1 MTKPITLEQIKNI
14 VIDIKSDDEWVNDSQ
29 TQAEYKG
36 VCDGLDML
44 VNHLEELEKE
54 SENNIDIN
62 QYIEYDEGKNMRI
75 YFKRTQFLEDAEEYL
90 QNDNSDYEIVGIDD

>member
-1 MTKPITLEQIKNI
+1 MITLEQIKNI

-29 TQAEYKG
+29 TQSEYKG

-54 SENNIDIN
+54 S
-62 QYIEYDEGKNMRI
+62 
-75 YFKRTQFLEDAEEYL
+75 
-90 QNDNSDYEIVGIDD
+90 DD

>member
-36 VCDGLDML
+36 GCDGLDML
-44 VNHLEELEKE
+44 VNHLEV
-54 SENNIDIN
+54 
-62 QYIEYDEGKNMRI
+62 IERD
-75 YFKRTQFLEDAEEYL
+75 
-90 QNDNSDYEIVGIDD
+90 SDD

>member
-1 MTKPITLEQIKNI
+1 MSKPITLEQIKDI

-44 VNHLEELEKE
+44 VIHLETLDKE
-54 SENNIDIN
+54 S
-62 QYIEYDEGKNMRI
+62 K
-75 YFKRTQFLEDAEEYL
+75 
-90 QNDNSDYEIVGIDD
+90 

>member
-1 MTKPITLEQIKNI
+1 MVYIKKEKLMITLEQIKNI

-44 VNHLEELEKE
+44 VNHLEELER
-54 SENNIDIN
+54 NNN
-62 QYIEYDEGKNMRI
+62 G
-75 YFKRTQFLEDAEEYL
+75 
-90 QNDNSDYEIVGIDD
+90 

>member
-1 MTKPITLEQIKNI
+1 MVARWKEPYEVTPIIHRKEKLLFTLEQLKNI

-44 VNHLEELEKE
+44 VNHLEV
-54 SENNIDIN
+54 
-62 QYIEYDEGKNMRI
+62 IERD
-75 YFKRTQFLEDAEEYL
+75 
-90 QNDNSDYEIVGIDD
+90 SDD

>member
-14 VIDIKSDDEWVNDSQ
+14 VIDIKSDDEWVNDDQ

-44 VNHLEELEKE
+44 VNHLEELER
-54 SENNIDIN
+54 NNN
-62 QYIEYDEGKNMRI
+62 G
-75 YFKRTQFLEDAEEYL
+75 
-90 QNDNSDYEIVGIDD
+90 